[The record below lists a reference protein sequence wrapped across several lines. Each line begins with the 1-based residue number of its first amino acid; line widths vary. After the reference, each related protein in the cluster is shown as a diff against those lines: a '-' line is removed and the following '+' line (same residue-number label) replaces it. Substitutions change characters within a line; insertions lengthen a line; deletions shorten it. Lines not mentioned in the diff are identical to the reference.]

1 MGGGWAVVFLAV
13 TIGDV
18 QEMNTMKV
26 SIVAVMFAVVFGIG
40 GMAMSSQAQALPPGY
55 SEGGCTAD
63 GGRIVIGPHGWII
76 YHNSPRCQ
84 RP

>member
-1 MGGGWAVVFLAV
+1 MFSTVA
-13 TIGDV
+13 TRDV
-18 QEMNTMKV
+18 QEMNTVKV
-26 SIVAVMFAVVFGIG
+26 SIFAVVFAVAFGIG
-40 GMAMSSQAQALPPGY
+40 AMAMSSQAQALPPGY